1 MNLINREKDNI
12 LSIAKS
18 LRPLKY
24 LYSKQNKD
32 FDKFFRGSNLKDFV
46 RQINSQKKYSFF
58 LEPGEDLNEFQ
69 DKYINANLMFKNPFN
84 YYDELSSLK
93 KIPFS
98 IAKKSNRKASRY
110 HSEDNKNNRSKKK
123 ESKEKKIIKL
133 KKSCNDDDN
142 MTLDPGRYNPNY
154 NYIKRRYPCA
164 FLGRPKKKEDSLNKA
179 ISERE
184 QEKESEDK
192 KETKNNT
199 EEETKNEI
207 TEKNSNDKSIK
218 SKRNEGLKEEE
229 KKNKKLLT
237 FYSHRTIENKQS
249 RDLKYRKINKIK
261 CNIFKNIKANKNKLE
276 ENEKIKSLSQRKLR
290 RTTNLSIKLKST
302 VSSWSNLNYL
312 YTEKKDKN
320 NTRST
325 SNIPQFKNKRLFK
338 RNKNDLLRKISCE
351 NMRATVKFDR
361 MPGRDTH
368 MNFSQG
374 VKNEY
379 VIDYHPNYNYV
390 KPHVPSTFFKSQ
402 RKYDDIKKYV
412 TGKIIRSY
420 TCNPGEYFVFDFNNF
435 KENELNE
442 KFWNL

>member
-24 LYSKQNKD
+24 LYSKQNRD

-98 IAKKSNRKASRY
+98 IAKKSNRKTSRY

-229 KKNKKLLT
+229 KK
-237 FYSHRTIENKQS
+237 
-249 RDLKYRKINKIK
+249 IK
-261 CNIFKNIKANKNKLE
+261 
-276 ENEKIKSLSQRKLR
+276 
-290 RTTNLSIKLKST
+290 
-302 VSSWSNLNYL
+302 NYL
-312 YTEKKDKN
+312 
-320 NTRST
+320 
-325 SNIPQFKNKRLFK
+325 LF
-338 RNKNDLLRKISCE
+338 IHIE
-351 NMRATVKFDR
+351 
-361 MPGRDTH
+361 
-368 MNFSQG
+368 Q
-374 VKNEY
+374 
-379 VIDYHPNYNYV
+379 
-390 KPHVPSTFFKSQ
+390 
-402 RKYDDIKKYV
+402 
-412 TGKIIRSY
+412 
-420 TCNPGEYFVFDFNNF
+420 
-435 KENELNE
+435 
-442 KFWNL
+442 